1 MEKKQVVAVIYNR
14 STQTKAEARAVGE
27 KAMKAFLR
35 SGGVIQVDN
44 KKRRAP
50 KSKMS
55 AKSSRGF
62 VSGTGGFATG
72 FPRKSLAI

>member
-1 MEKKQVVAVIYNR
+1 MKNKKVVAVIYNR
-14 STQTKAEARAVGE
+14 STQTK
-27 KAMKAFLR
+27 FLR
-35 SGGVIQVDN
+35 KGGVIQVDE

-62 VSGTGGFATG
+62 VSGTGGFANG

>member
-1 MEKKQVVAVIYNR
+1 MKNKKVVAVIYNR
-14 STQTKAEARAVGE
+14 STQTKAEIRAEGE
-27 KAMKAFLR
+27 KALKAFLR
-35 SGGVIQVDN
+35 KGGVIQVDE

-55 AKSSRGF
+55 VKSSRGF
-62 VSGTGGFATG
+62 VSGTCGFANG

>member
-1 MEKKQVVAVIYNR
+1 MKNKKVVAVIYNR
-14 STQTKAEARAVGE
+14 STQTKAEIRDEGE
-27 KAMKAFLR
+27 KALKAFLR
-35 SGGVIQVDN
+35 KGGVIQVDE

-62 VSGTGGFATG
+62 VSGTGGFAAG

>member
-1 MEKKQVVAVIYNR
+1 MKNKKVVAVIYNR
-14 STQTKAEARAVGE
+14 SMQTKAEIRVEGE
-27 KAMKAFLR
+27 KALKAFLR
-35 SGGVIQVDN
+35 KGGVIQVDE

-62 VSGTGGFATG
+62 VSGTGGFANG